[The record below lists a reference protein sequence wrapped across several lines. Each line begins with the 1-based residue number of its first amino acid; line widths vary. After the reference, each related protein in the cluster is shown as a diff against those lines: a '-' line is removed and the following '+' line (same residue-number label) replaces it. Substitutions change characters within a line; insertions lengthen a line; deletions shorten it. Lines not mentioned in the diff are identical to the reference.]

1 MENNNYVSGKKA
13 IKILGVHVR
22 TLYNWDKEGKIE
34 TIRTPGNK
42 RLYNV
47 KKYLENKN
55 TNINEEKNEEKLNI
69 CYCRVSSLGQKD
81 DLQRQIEYMKDR
93 YPNYI
98 IISDIA
104 SGINFKRK
112 GLNKIIDLAIEN
124 KLKKLVIAYKDRL
137 ARFGYDLI
145 ERILNV
151 HSNCEIIIE
160 NKTTDD
166 NKPEEEIMQ
175 DVLTIFNVF
184 NAKINGIRK
193 YNKKKIKTNN

>member
-55 TNINEEKNEEKLNI
+55 TTIIDEKINI
-69 CYCRVSSLGQKD
+69 CYCRVSSPGQKD
-81 DLQRQIEYMKDR
+81 DLLRQIEYMKEK
-93 YPNYI
+93 YPNYT

-124 KLKKLVIAYKDRL
+124 KINKVVIAYKDRL
-137 ARFGYDLI
+137 TRFGFDLI
-145 ERILNV
+145 ERILKV
-151 HSNCEIIIE
+151 HSNCDIIIE
-160 NKTTDD
+160 NKITDD

-184 NAKINGIRK
+184 NAKINGMRK
-193 YNKKKIKTNN
+193 YNKKKKEINN